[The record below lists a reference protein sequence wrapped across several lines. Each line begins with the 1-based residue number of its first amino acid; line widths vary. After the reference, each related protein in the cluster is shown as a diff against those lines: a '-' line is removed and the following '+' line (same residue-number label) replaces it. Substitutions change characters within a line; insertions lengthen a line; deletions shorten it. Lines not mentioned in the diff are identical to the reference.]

1 MELCQ
6 DNSQMGEVTAP
17 AVRGGRHSS
26 KTQPNRQRVHF
37 LRAAKEGLGCW
48 AEAWVCADRALHCW
62 HQWLSH

>member
-1 MELCQ
+1 
-6 DNSQMGEVTAP
+6 MGEVTAP
-17 AVRGGRHSS
+17 AVRGGRHSL